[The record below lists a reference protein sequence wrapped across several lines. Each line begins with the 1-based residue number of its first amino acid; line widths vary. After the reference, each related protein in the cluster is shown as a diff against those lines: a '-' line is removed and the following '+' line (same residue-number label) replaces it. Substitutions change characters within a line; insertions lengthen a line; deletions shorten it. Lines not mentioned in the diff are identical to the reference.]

1 MITDELPE
9 PNCGLHSGAMT
20 DFAPPAYLAD
30 EELRMF
36 ADSVARFLARN
47 APAERVAAWRAAG
60 QVEREFWREAGA
72 AGLLGVS
79 VAAEHGGHG
88 GDFRHDAV
96 VAEQV
101 IRKGAEGFAA
111 GLHNAIILPYIS
123 AHGTEGQKR
132 KWLPKLVSG
141 ERVAAIAMSEPGAG
155 SDLQSVR
162 TTALKD
168 GNGYRI
174 NGAKTF
180 ISNGQIADFIIV
192 VAKTDPALGAKGV
205 SLLVVEPDEV
215 EGFRRGRKLD
225 KIGLDAQDTS
235 ELFFD
240 DVWVPADNLI
250 GLEEGRGFAQLMAE
264 LPRERL
270 LIAHGSAVAMAKAI
284 EETLLYVR
292 ERKAFGQPIID
303 FQNSQFVLADC
314 KAKAVVAR
322 VFVDDCIARLL
333 NGDLDLTM
341 AAIAKL
347 WVTEAHGEV
356 VDACLQLHGGYG
368 YVNDYPIARMWR
380 DARVQRIYGGSSE
393 IMKLLIARSL

>member
-1 MITDELPE
+1 M
-9 PNCGLHSGAMT
+9 
-20 DFAPPAYLAD
+20 AD
-30 EELRMF
+30 EEIRMF

-47 APAERVAAWRAAG
+47 APPERVAKWRADG
-60 QVEREFWREAGA
+60 MVERAFWREAGQ

-79 VAAEHGGHG
+79 VPEEYGGPG
-88 GDFRHDAV
+88 GDFRHDVV

-101 IRKGAEGFAA
+101 IRHGADGFAA
-111 GLHNAIILPYIS
+111 GLHNVIITPYIQ
-123 AHGTEGQKR
+123 AHGTEGQKQR
-132 KWLPKLVSG
+132 WLPKLVSG

-162 TTALKD
+162 TSAVRD

-180 ISNGQIADFIIV
+180 ISNGQVADLIVV
-192 VAKTDPALGAKGV
+192 VAKTDPKEGAKGV
-205 SLLVVEPDEV
+205 SLLVVEPGEV

-240 DVWVPADNLI
+240 DVWVPADNLL
-250 GLEEGRGFAQLMAE
+250 GLEEGKGFYQLMAE

-270 LIAHGSAVAMAKAI
+270 LIALGSAAAMEKALA
-284 EETLLYVR
+284 ETIAYVR
-292 ERKAFGQPIID
+292 ERKAFGRPIID

-322 VFVDDCIARLL
+322 ILVNDCIGRLL
-333 NGDLDLTM
+333 AGSLDATT

-347 WVTEAHGEV
+347 WVTEAHGEL

-368 YVNDYPIARMWR
+368 YINDYPIARMWR